1 MTDLFAKVNGIRI
14 CYDIHGEKYPIIL
27 VHGFGD
33 KKEHW
38 LAQVG
43 ALSKHFKVIRFD
55 NRGCGKSDRPDGPY
69 SMELYADDINA
80 LMDYLGIKKA
90 HIVGHS
96 LGGMIVQNFVLKYP
110 HRANKVILI
119 NTLSGITL
127 PGVPNEKGLEMYR
140 TGAITRLK
148 EFIEDPL
155 NKYLQHSK
163 SGFSRPFWKLMI
175 ENPKRKFHGL
185 WSVEDLVQ
193 IKLNNLTT
201 IKDIEHQME
210 ALKTHNVYE
219 KLPTIKNEVLI
230 LAAEKDKS
238 CTPIMNQKTHEFIP
252 NSKLIIIKKASHQ
265 SLLEKAPEV
274 NQVIIDFLIR

>member
-1 MTDLFAKVNGIRI
+1 MTDLFANVNGIKI
-14 CYDIHGEKYPIIL
+14 CYDIHGKGYPVIL

-38 LAQVG
+38 RAQVG
-43 ALSKHFKVIRFD
+43 ALSKHFKVVRFD

-80 LMDYLGIKKA
+80 LMDYLKIEKA
-90 HIVGHS
+90 HIAGHS

-110 HRANKVILI
+110 LRTNKVILI

-127 PGVPNEKGLEMYR
+127 PGVPSEKGLDTYR

-148 EFIEDPL
+148 EFKEDPL
-155 NKYLQHSK
+155 NMYLKHAK

-175 ENPKRKFHGL
+175 ENPKKKFHGL

-193 IKLNNLTT
+193 EKLKNPTT
-201 IKDIEHQME
+201 LKDIENQME
-210 ALKTHNVYE
+210 ALKTHNVYDR
-219 KLPTIKNEVLI
+219 LPTIKNEVLI

-238 CTPIMNQKTHEFIP
+238 CTPIMNKKTHELIP
-252 NSKLIIIKKASHQ
+252 NSKLIIIEKVSHQ
-265 SLLEKAPEV
+265 SLLEKAPEI
-274 NQVIIDFLIR
+274 NKVIIDFLKS